1 MFNKVDF
8 PLPDSP
14 TIETRSPSFMSREI
28 SSTAFTGGGPS
39 YIFEILF
46 NDITVFVFC
55 FHLGTTTSC
64 PSLMFPIISTK
75 PSVNTPISTPTYAVS
90 TPDSPVKTSLS
101 ESPL

>member
-1 MFNKVDF
+1 MESSKPIIFNNVDF

-46 NDITVFVFC
+46 NDITVFVFV
-55 FHLGTTTSC
+55 F
-64 PSLMFPIISTK
+64 IS
-75 PSVNTPISTPTYAVS
+75 VRLLV
-90 TPDSPVKTSLS
+90 VLH
-101 ESPL
+101 